1 MLTSSISFLHIYTP
15 VCCIHS
21 RPEEM
26 FGQRRPRM
34 AVLVHLA
41 TDASGA
47 MERSKVRL
55 ATASERLLPQ
65 ACQGGEGSAAVP
77 TRWTLLFGCQACAT
91 NAWLDDS
98 KNAVLVC
105 DEVIYIY
112 SKIRAEAT
120 APPWYDLLRV

>member
-1 MLTSSISFLHIYTP
+1 
-15 VCCIHS
+15 
-21 RPEEM
+21 
-26 FGQRRPRM
+26 M

-105 DEVIYIY
+105 DEVIYF
-112 SKIRAEAT
+112 KIRAEAT